1 MPLDAR
7 ARAAGNLLFALLC
20 AIMIGLAAG
29 ALWMLLAL
37 YAHAT
42 LAWVALPLGALLGWL
57 MRAWVAPRRRDAAA
71 LAALATLLAAAYMC
85 CLLAT
90 ARLAALMGM
99 GFTETLHRAGPGMLL
114 VLARLSTSWGVL
126 GLFAL
131 GAVVAAATAWYT
143 PATPVNR
150 RAP

>member
-1 MPLDAR
+1 MTR
-7 ARAAGNLLFALLC
+7 TVGNLLFALVC

-37 YAHAT
+37 FARGT
-42 LAWVALPLGALLGWL
+42 LAWVALPLGVLLGWL
-57 MRAWVAPRRRDAAA
+57 MRAWVAPQRGSAAT

-99 GFTETLHRAGPGMLL
+99 GFSETLHRAGPGMLL
-114 VLARLSTSWGVL
+114 RLARLSTSRGML
-126 GLFAL
+126 GLFVL
-131 GAVVAAATAWYT
+131 GAAVAAAAAWYT
-143 PATPVNR
+143 PAAPPVSR
-150 RAP
+150 RVP